1 MCRAIE
7 YLTRLRDLSRKAAE
21 AFDEDFPQQKSVYW
35 RDFYAYD
42 KAIDALM
49 AAPQEPEASR
59 INLGAFRD
67 AVKAAMEKKEI
78 EPEKI
83 APLCSE
89 IIGALAG
96 ARIGRIIVDAST
108 DPADKEE
115 HDGT

>member
-21 AFDEDFPQQKSVYW
+21 AFDEEFPQQKSVYW

-42 KAIDALM
+42 KAVDALM
-49 AAPQEPEASR
+49 DAPQEPSG

-96 ARIGRIIVDAST
+96 ARIGRKIDADTSESVQR
-108 DPADKEE
+108 DR
-115 HDGT
+115 GT